1 MTINVGG
8 TFFLRP
14 GSICRM
20 AVVAG
25 LFGVLLPGGGCTS
38 TGTNNAAPTALT
50 EGPKDTGSY
59 PNLNIPPQVAAK
71 QLTKEETAANL
82 AQLKAEEQ
90 AQLSKGKGVKPPS
103 NSAALNTLAK
113 THGGDTLKQIEGK
126 CDPTL
131 DPNCN

>member
-25 LFGVLLPGGGCTS
+25 LVGVLLPAGGCTS
-38 TGTNNAAPTALT
+38 TGTNNAAPTALA

-59 PNLNIPPQVAAK
+59 PNLNVPPPVAAK

-90 AQLSKGKGVKPPS
+90 AQVAKGGSVKAPA
-103 NSAALNTLAK
+103 NAAALNKLAK
-113 THGGDTLKQIEGK
+113 THGDDTLKQIEGK

-131 DPNCN
+131 DPSCN

>member
-14 GSICRM
+14 GAICRR
-20 AVVAG
+20 AVLAG
-25 LFGVLLPGGGCTS
+25 LVGVLLPAGGCTS
-38 TGTNNAAPTALT
+38 TSTNNAAPTALS
-50 EGPKDTGSY
+50 EGPRDTGSY

-82 AQLKAEEQ
+82 AKLKAEQQ
-90 AQLSKGKGVKPPS
+90 AQIAKGGRVKAPT
-103 NSAALNTLAK
+103 NSAALKTLAK
-113 THGGDTLKQIEGK
+113 THGDDALKQIEGK

>member
-8 TFFLRP
+8 TFFLKP

-20 AVVAG
+20 ALMAG
-25 LFGVLLPGGGCTS
+25 LVGMLVPAAGCTS
-38 TGTNNAAPTALT
+38 TSTNNAPTALT
-50 EGPKDTGSY
+50 EGPRDTGSY

-90 AQLSKGKGVKPPS
+90 MQIAKGSGVKAPA

-113 THGGDTLKQIEGK
+113 THGADTLKQIEGK
-126 CDPTL
+126 CDPAL
-131 DPNCN
+131 DPSCN

>member
-20 AVVAG
+20 AVVVG
-25 LFGVLLPGGGCTS
+25 LVGVLLPAGGCTS
-38 TGTNNAAPTALT
+38 TGTNNTAPTALT

-90 AQLSKGKGVKPPS
+90 AQLSKGKGVKPPA
-103 NSAALNTLAK
+103 NSAALSTLAK

-126 CDPTL
+126 CDPAL

>member
-1 MTINVGG
+1 MTIDVGG

-20 AVVAG
+20 ALVAG
-25 LFGVLLPGGGCTS
+25 LVGVLLPAGGCTS
-38 TGTNNAAPTALT
+38 TSTNNAPTALT

-90 AQLSKGKGVKPPS
+90 TQIAKAGSVKPPA
-103 NSAALNTLAK
+103 NAAALNTLAK
-113 THGGDTLKQIEGK
+113 THGNATLKQIEGK
-126 CDPTL
+126 CDPAL
-131 DPNCN
+131 DPSCN

>member
-8 TFFLRP
+8 TFFLGV

-20 AVVAG
+20 AAVAG
-25 LFGVLLPGGGCTS
+25 LFGVLLPAGGCTS
-38 TGTNNAAPTALT
+38 TGTNSAAPTALSD
-50 EGPKDTGSY
+50 GPKDTGSY
-59 PNLNIPPQVAAK
+59 PNLNVPPQVAAK

-90 AQLSKGKGVKPPS
+90 AQIAKGGSVKPGA

-113 THGGDTLKQIEGK
+113 THGADTLKQIEGK
-126 CDPTL
+126 CDPAL
-131 DPNCN
+131 DPSCN